1 MSLLIDQISYL
12 SVFLLLIL
20 NKLMLAVFN
29 AFIDSSDASTSGIL
43 EKKCFIKNSC
53 FLKNNFLVGC
63 ISKILKAK
71 AGPL

>member
-29 AFIDSSDASTSGIL
+29 ACIDSSDASTRGIL
-43 EKKCFIKNSC
+43 EKKNVL
-53 FLKNNFLVGC
+53 LKIAV
-63 ISKILKAK
+63 S
-71 AGPL
+71 